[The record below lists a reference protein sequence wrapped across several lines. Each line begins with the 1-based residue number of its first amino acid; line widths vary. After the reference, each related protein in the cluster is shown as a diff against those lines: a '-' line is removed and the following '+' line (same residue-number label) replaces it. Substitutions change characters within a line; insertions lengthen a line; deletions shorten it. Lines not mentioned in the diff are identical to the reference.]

1 MLSFI
6 TANIRE
12 EKTFSDA
19 DWDALQEGLDRFSY
33 GASPAPRTGSKNR
46 LRGVGETVG
55 RALTDPNLCVPIWTA
70 KGWMEAEIRG
80 ENLLNCRLT
89 TITAEM

>member
-1 MLSFI
+1 MQIGMLCRKVLI
-6 TANIRE
+6 
-12 EKTFSDA
+12 
-19 DWDALQEGLDRFSY
+19 G
-33 GASPAPRTGSKNR
+33 SPTVLPP
-46 LRGVGETVG
+46 LRGLVPKPARRVRDVVG